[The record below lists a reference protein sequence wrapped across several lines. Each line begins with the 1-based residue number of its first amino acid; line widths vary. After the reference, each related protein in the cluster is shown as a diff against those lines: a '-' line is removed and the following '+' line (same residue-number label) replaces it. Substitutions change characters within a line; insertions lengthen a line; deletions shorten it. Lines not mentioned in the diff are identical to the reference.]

1 MSFNRKLLATAALIV
16 ILAILPLVVGRDDII
31 NLMFMM
37 FLSVTLA
44 QSWNILGGYAG
55 QVNLG
60 HAAFF
65 GVGTLV
71 ARYLWFSGTP
81 IYVAM
86 LVAGLVAV
94 IFALIIGMP
103 TFRLR
108 GAYFAI
114 GTLGVAETVR
124 ITVGNV
130 LPIVTALPSNFIVNY
145 DLNLRYYAALV
156 LAVLTVLVTYWL
168 VNSRTGLGIV
178 AVRED
183 EDAGE
188 ASGVSALKH
197 KLIALAVSSFFA
209 GVAGGLFAFYHVS
222 YYYQFPFAPNW
233 TFDALMITYIGG
245 VGTLIGPVVGAFFYV
260 TVREWLAVS
269 IVDAHLLVFGAIF
282 ICVVLLLPGGLV
294 EAWTK
299 MQRVR
304 LLSRLLRP
312 TPPVKSVV
320 KGRGEQ
326 T

>member
-71 ARYLWFSGTP
+71 ARHLWFSGTP
-81 IYVAM
+81 ICVAM

-269 IVDAHLLVFGAIF
+269 IVDAHLFVFGAIF